1 MGERVHAHLKAWDEA
16 SGCPQ
21 RGFWSPAGHSSQAVP
36 WDPPLPS
43 FPADPQPGALAG
55 TKGEGWIQL
64 LPHSPPDDHHSTDSW
79 LNDLLTVA
87 H

>member
-1 MGERVHAHLKAWDEA
+1 MVTSRPGMRPVGVPSEG
-16 SGCPQ
+16 SGALQDTAP
-21 RGFWSPAGHSSQAVP
+21 RLFPGTTP
-36 WDPPLPS
+36 PS